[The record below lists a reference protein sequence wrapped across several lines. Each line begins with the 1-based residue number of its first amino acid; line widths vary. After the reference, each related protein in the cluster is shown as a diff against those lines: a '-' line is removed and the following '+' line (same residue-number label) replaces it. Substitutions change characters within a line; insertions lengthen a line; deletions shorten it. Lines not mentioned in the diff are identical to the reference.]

1 MKPPRL
7 SPLSAALAIA
17 LAVPCA
23 ASAQQTTEP
32 VVVTASRNVQ
42 ALSETLAAVTVIDRE
57 AIEAAATGDLFDLLR
72 RVPNLDIARSGG
84 IGQQTSLF
92 LRGGNSNHALVLI
105 DGVRTSALGS
115 GAYAWEQLPLAQI
128 ERIEIVRGPRAALWG
143 ADALSGVIHIF
154 TRRDAGADA
163 ALTVGNHDS
172 YGVDAGFGHEGE
184 RGRFGL
190 RAGWFDTRGTNA
202 TTPSNWSFDQDRDG
216 TTRRNISAFAQLPLG
231 NHNLS
236 ANLLHNDNDVAF
248 DIGESA
254 TKQEVFGVALEG
266 ELGAGWGHR
275 LNLGGNRDRL
285 DTPSSYTRYD
295 SRREQADW
303 QHTLENLGLSVGLS
317 WLHERAENLDTS
329 SNTPIYGRS
338 RHNEAMFAAWHHRA
352 GAHAFELSGR
362 FDDSSTYGG
371 HESFA
376 AAWGWSLTDA
386 LRLSA
391 AWGEGFRAPTMNELY
406 SPGFGGW
413 YAGNP
418 DLDPETAENLEL
430 SLRVATDGSGDITLR
445 AFRNDV
451 DGLIDFSG
459 GDTMYAINI
468 QQARVEGVELEWQRR
483 VGAWNIDASASWQ
496 DARNRATGEKLLRRA
511 PRKASLVVER
521 EFDGG
526 ARIGIE
532 GYTAAAR
539 PDFSVELPGYGLI
552 ALRGNWPLGAGFR
565 LDARLENLLD
575 REYCLI
581 DAYTT
586 PGFTATLALRWQRRE

>member
-7 SPLSAALAIA
+7 SPLSTALAIA
-17 LAVPCA
+17 LVAPGLA
-23 ASAQQTTEP
+23 TAQHITEP
-32 VVVTASRNVQ
+32 VVVTASRNIEAV
-42 ALSETLAAVTVIDRE
+42 SETLAAVTVIDRKT
-57 AIEAAATGDLFDLLR
+57 IEASATGDLFDLLR

-84 IGQQTSLF
+84 PGQQTALF

-105 DGVRTSALGS
+105 DGVRVSALGS
-115 GAYAWEQLPLAQI
+115 GAYAWEQLSLAQI

-154 TRRDAGADA
+154 TRREAGADA

-202 TTPSNWSFDQDRDG
+202 TTPTNWSFDPDRDG
-216 TTRRNISAFAQLPLG
+216 TTRRNISAFAQVPLG
-231 NHNLS
+231 EQTLS
-236 ANLLHNDNDVAF
+236 ANLLRNDNEVAF
-248 DIGESA
+248 DIGESQ
-254 TKQEVFGVALEG
+254 TTQDVFGLALEG
-266 ELGAGWGHR
+266 ELASGWHHR

-285 DTPSSYTRYD
+285 DTPSSFTRYD

-303 QHTLENLGLSVGLS
+303 QHTLDRAGLTFGLS
-317 WLHERAENLDTS
+317 WLDERAENLDTFG
-329 SNTPIYGRS
+329 NVATYDEG
-338 RHNEAMFAAWHHRA
+338 RHNKSAFAAWRRST
-352 GAHAFELSGR
+352 GAHSLELSGR
-362 FDDSSTYGG
+362 YDDNSVYGG
-371 HESFA
+371 HDSFA
-376 AAWGWSLTDA
+376 AAWGWRLSDA

-391 AWGEGFRAPTMNELY
+391 SWGEGFRAPTMNELY

-418 DLDPETAENLEL
+418 NLDPETAENLEL
-430 SLRVATDGSGDITLR
+430 ALRVATDGFGDITLR

-483 VGAWNIDASASWQ
+483 MGAWRIDASASWQ
-496 DARNRATGEKLLRRA
+496 DARNRATDEKLLRRA
-511 PRKASLVVER
+511 PRKASLIVER

-526 ARIGIE
+526 ARVGVE
-532 GYTAAAR
+532 GYAAAAR
-539 PDFSVELPGYGLI
+539 PDLGVELPGYGLV
-552 ALRGNWPLGAGFR
+552 ALRANWPLGAGFR

-575 REYCLI
+575 REYRLV
-581 DAYTT
+581 DACTT
-586 PGFTATLALRWQRRE
+586 PGFTATLALRWQRP